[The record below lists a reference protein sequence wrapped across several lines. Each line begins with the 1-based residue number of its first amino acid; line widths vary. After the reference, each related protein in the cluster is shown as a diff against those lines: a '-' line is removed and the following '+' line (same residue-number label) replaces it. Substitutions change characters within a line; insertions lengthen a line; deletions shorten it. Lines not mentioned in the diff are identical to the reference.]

1 MVTISAKFKVLHADI
16 VKRTQHPFFEGILE
30 TNFIGD
36 LVVKELKDVEV
47 VIPFRRG
54 RHPQEKGR
62 LEVVQQGLISRSPRM
77 VHFINQNVIKSIRG
91 KLGITLFLGQGL
103 DGRKEVLGLPIVLA
117 PG

>member
-1 MVTISAKFKVLHADI
+1 M
-16 VKRTQHPFFEGILE
+16 KRTQHPFFEGILE

-47 VIPFRRG
+47 VISFRCR

-62 LEVVQQGLISRSPRM
+62 LEVVQQGLVSGPTRVM
-77 VHFINQNVIKSIRG
+77 NFVDQNVIKSIRG
-91 KLGITLFLGQGL
+91 KLGITLFLGQSL